1 MAQQWSLV
9 TAQTIDTP
17 WTLMVTWAT
26 DINTDSSCSR
36 AMDPDM
42 PLGGSQSQDLTM
54 VSSYLHCC
62 GEQRLLFLRLSFQ
75 YCLLIPSSDEVLRRG
90 HTMMN
95 LLLVNG
101 AEYLGIL
108 LYVGGN
114 VHAL

>member
-1 MAQQWSLV
+1 MA
-9 TAQTIDTP
+9 
-17 WTLMVTWAT
+17 TWAT

-62 GEQRLLFLRLSFQ
+62 AEQRLLFLRLSFQ

-90 HTMMN
+90 HTMDDESLTSQWSRVFGHFIICGGEMFMLYDLSEK
-95 LLLVNG
+95 LLLN
-101 AEYLGIL
+101 YMCKII
-108 LYVGGN
+108 
-114 VHAL
+114 